1 MRTGWDSRL
10 ASLIASFAVVL
21 LLATPA
27 FTQDCPELV
36 GSLMGPGLSDV
47 AVSSGYAYATGDPWG
62 SGERSLRVIEVS
74 DPYHPVEVG
83 SIDFDPGWPTAVAV
97 SGSYAYVAGV
107 TPAIAGLFVIDVS
120 APSAPVQVGFVGH
133 AGGGRGWDVAVSGDY
148 AYVVTQGAYGTLSV
162 IDVSTPSAP
171 VLVGSLW
178 GGGGY
183 GVAVSGGYAYVA
195 AGDGLAVIDVSEPS
209 APGWAGELVPVGGWG
224 VAVSGGYAYTA
235 GGYSDYF
242 PMGLY
247 VIDVSEPSAPVEVGF
262 LGTPTATCD
271 VAVSRGYAYVAV
283 NEDYR
288 SLGAG
293 LHVIDVSIPSAP
305 VEVGSYATVGGGLPG
320 YWEGVAVSDGYVFLV
335 NLGGLFIFRECG
347 PLFADGF
354 ESGDTSAWSATVP

>member
-1 MRTGWDSRL
+1 MRSGSDPRE
-10 ASLIASFAVVL
+10 ACLIL
-21 LLATPA
+21 LLGAIISLATPVGA
-27 FTQDCPELV
+27 QDCPELV
-36 GSLMGPGLSDV
+36 GTLGVQYATDI
-47 AVSSGYAYATGDPWG
+47 AVSGGYAYVTSSNQDSVG
-62 SGERSLRVIEVS
+62 SLLVLDVS

-83 SIDFDPGWPTAVAV
+83 SIDFVPSLPLAVAV
-97 SGSYAYVAGV
+97 SGSYAYVADV
-107 TPAIAGLFVIDVS
+107 VPVGLRVIDVS
-120 APSAPVQVGFVGH
+120 APSAPVQVGSVGPF
-133 AGGGRGWDVAVSGDY
+133 GWTRDVAVSGDY
-148 AYVVTQGAYGTLSV
+148 AYVVEDHRLDFSV
-162 IDVSTPSAP
+162 IDVSEPTVP

-195 AGDGLAVIDVSEPS
+195 AWDAGLRVIDVSEPS
-209 APGWAGELVPVGGWG
+209 APVWAGEQGDVGGSG

-262 LGTPTATCD
+262 LGTPKPALD

-283 NEDYR
+283 NDLY
-288 SLGAG
+288 SFPGGG

-320 YWEGVAVSDGYVFLV
+320 YSEGVAVSDGYVFLV

-347 PLFADGF
+347 PLFSDGF
-354 ESGDTSAWSATVP
+354 ESGDTSAWSATAP